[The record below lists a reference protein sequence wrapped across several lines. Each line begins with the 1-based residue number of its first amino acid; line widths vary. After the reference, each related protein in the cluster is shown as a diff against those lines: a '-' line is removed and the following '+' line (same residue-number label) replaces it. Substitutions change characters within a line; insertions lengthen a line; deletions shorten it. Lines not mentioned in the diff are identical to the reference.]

1 MSTARIQKIVPH
13 LWYSREAEEAA
24 RFYATVFPD
33 SRVDAVTSLP
43 ADSPSGPAGSVDVV
57 EFTLFGQAF
66 MAISAGP
73 HDSFNDAFSL
83 LVNCASQAEI
93 DRYWEALRANG
104 GKPQACGWIIDRY
117 GVRWQISAA
126 ALGDM
131 MKDPDRTKARRV
143 AEEML
148 GQVKIDLG
156 RLEAAYRGG

>member
-1 MSTARIQKIVPH
+1 MTQSKLQKIATF
-13 LWYSREAEEAA
+13 LWYNREAEEAA
-24 RFYATVFPD
+24 RFYTTLFPD
-33 SRVDAVTSLP
+33 SRVDRVSSLP
-43 ADSPSGPAGSVDVV
+43 SDSPSGPAGSVDVV

-148 GQVKIDLG
+148 RQVKIDLA

>member
-1 MSTARIQKIVPH
+1 MTAPDKNEHLDRHHTDAPAEGETEGWVPH
-13 LWYSREAEEAA
+13 DTGLHSQGWT
-24 RFYATVFPD
+24 RFEHTANGIE
-33 SRVDAVTSLP
+33 SAL
-43 ADSPSGPAGSVDVV
+43 
-57 EFTLFGQAF
+57 TLFVPA
-66 MAISAGP
+66 ADPVI
-73 HDSFNDAFSL
+73 FNDAFSL

-148 GQVKIDLG
+148 RQVKIDLA